1 MEAATWEL
9 WGKDVGLQW
18 TPWELW
24 GKDVGLQWT
33 PGANTAADCGED
45 RPVMSVEIITPP
57 SLTASMIASLRRRY
71 EMSPT

>member
-18 TPWELW
+18 TP
-24 GKDVGLQWT
+24 
-33 PGANTAADCGED
+33 GANTAVDCGED

>member
-1 MEAATWEL
+1 MEAAT
-9 WGKDVGLQW
+9 
-18 TPWELW
+18 WELW